1 VGQKVNPHG
10 FRLGITTDFKS
21 RWYADKLY
29 KEYVAEDV
37 AIRRMLQRG
46 MERAGISKVEIER
59 TRDRVR
65 VDIHTARPGIVI
77 GRRGAEAD
85 RIRGDLEKLTSKQ
98 IQLNILEVKNP
109 EIDAQLVAQ
118 GVAEQLS
125 SRVSFRRA
133 MRKAMQTTM
142 RSGAKGIRIQCSG
155 RLNGAEMSRTEFY
168 REGRVPLH
176 TLRADIDY
184 GFYEART
191 TFGRIGVKVWDD
203 AARALKAAKA
213 DVVVL
218 CTSSS
223 IKKVMPQ
230 IETILKSKTAIVSTT
245 EELSYPGYTH
255 IRLARQIH
263 AMAKKAK
270 VGVLGTGVNPGFAM
284 DALPIALT
292 AVCERVD
299 RIAVFRIQ
307 DARIR
312 RLPFQQKIGAGLTTE
327 QFQKKVDDGSVRHV
341 GLTESIAMIADA
353 LGWTLDRIT
362 DDIQP
367 KIAAV
372 TISSEYLAVDP
383 GYVCGIIQDG
393 IGYRKKEPVIK
404 LHMEAYLGSPETYDS
419 VDVEGSPSLSMK
431 ISGGIHGDVATA
443 SIVVNSIPHVLNAP
457 PGLHTMRDLALPS
470 FFANWSWS

>member
-1 VGQKVNPHG
+1 M
-10 FRLGITTDFKS
+10 
-21 RWYADKLY
+21 AD
-29 KEYVAEDV
+29 
-37 AIRRMLQRG
+37 
-46 MERAGISKVEIER
+46 R
-59 TRDRVR
+59 TRCGAALYAYNPQVMPNIRVMHYGLGPIGAAI
-65 VDIHTARPGIVI
+65 VKQVAARPGFKIV
-77 GRRGAEAD
+77 GA
-85 RIRGDLEKLTSKQ
+85 I
-98 IQLNILEVKNP
+98 
-109 EIDAQLVAQ
+109 
-118 GVAEQLS
+118 
-125 SRVSFRRA
+125 
-133 MRKAMQTTM
+133 
-142 RSGAKGIRIQCSG
+142 
-155 RLNGAEMSRTEFY
+155 
-168 REGRVPLH
+168 
-176 TLRADIDY
+176 DIDPAKV
-184 GFYEART
+184 GRDL
-191 TFGRIGVKVWDD
+191 GDVVGLPKRIGVKVWDD

-263 AMAKKAK
+263 EWAKKAK

-299 RIAVFRIQ
+299 RMTITRIQ

-312 RLPFQQKIGAGLTTE
+312 RLPFQPKIGAGLTTE
-327 QFQKKVDDGSVRHV
+327 QCQKKVDDGSVRHA
-341 GLTESIAMIADA
+341 GWTESIAMIADA

-362 DDIQP
+362 DEIQP
-367 KIAAV
+367 KLASV
-372 TISSEYLAVDP
+372 TISSEFLAVDP

-393 IGYRKKEPVIK
+393 VGYRKGKPVIK

-419 VDVEGSPSLSMK
+419 VEIEGSPNLSMK
-431 ISGGIHGDVATA
+431 VAGGIHGDVATA
-443 SIVVNSIPHVLNAP
+443 SIAVNSIPKVLQAA

-470 FFANWSWS
+470 FFPGR